1 MQNTLFP
8 LNVSEVEC
16 INLAGRAE
24 VAGEHSPHGAAET
37 GDWCRKFFDV
47 AGPLPPLVI
56 SDS

>member
-24 VAGEHSPHGAAET
+24 VAGEHSPHGAAGA
-37 GDWCRKFFDV
+37 GDWCRKFFAV

-56 SDS
+56 SD